1 MMQILLNNVTSLEKL
16 LLTIIIIIK
25 ERKFGHFL
33 KCAYCG
39 LIDHFTAAE
48 GNEARVDL
56 VLMQSFR
63 LYYVNRVVL
72 MPANWYFLSIISIRK
87 LERGLYQNK
96 VNLSLTF
103 TRRLG
108 Y

>member
-1 MMQILLNNVTSLEKL
+1 MMQILLNNVTSLVK
-16 LLTIIIIIK
+16 TIVNNIIIK

-56 VLMQSFR
+56 VLMQSFP

-72 MPANWYFLSIISIRK
+72 M
-87 LERGLYQNK
+87 
-96 VNLSLTF
+96 LTGIF
-103 TRRLG
+103 
-108 Y
+108 